1 MDKVFMFLNGA
12 FNAFIIGMGIMMFIF
27 IGVIMVLLEQSIAE
41 TIKENHSNVKHPHI
55 MSICVIILTGI
66 VLCLLVK
73 LILMILPIL
82 WFIIKLLLICGVII
96 FVILVLIDLV
106 DNLFTK
112 K

>member
-1 MDKVFMFLNGA
+1 MDKLFIFLNGA

-55 MSICVIILTGI
+55 MSICIILLTGI
-66 VLCLLVK
+66 ILSLLVK
-73 LILMILPIL
+73 LLLIILPVL
-82 WFIIKLLLICGVII
+82 WSIIKLVLICGFII
-96 FVILVLIDLV
+96 FVILLLIDLV
-106 DNLFTK
+106 GNLFTK